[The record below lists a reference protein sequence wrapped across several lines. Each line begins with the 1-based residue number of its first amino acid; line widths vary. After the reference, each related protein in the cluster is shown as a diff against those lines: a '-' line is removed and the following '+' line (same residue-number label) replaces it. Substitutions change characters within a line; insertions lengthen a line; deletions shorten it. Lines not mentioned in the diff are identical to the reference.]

1 MNQDLPQLIDISVL
15 LAEDELH
22 ARSFTEALLKT
33 MVSKVYTV
41 ASGKEGLAVFEKVP
55 VDVVITDIQMPQM
68 NGLEMLRIMK
78 ERKPELL
85 TMITTAYG
93 ETQYF
98 MEAIELGVDRFLLK
112 PFTADVLRDNINYL
126 ANIVLNAARLK
137 REEEARLAAE
147 QQLKLS
153 EERFRIFFEMTPLG
167 ILIFDKN
174 TRRIVAANQ
183 AAASILGY
191 TELELHDMDVRQF
204 FEDEEVLYVSQATG
218 VFPVEVYLM
227 SRSGRQ
233 IPVELNARSLM
244 LHGSEV
250 IITIF
255 ADITFRKQAQQ
266 QLELYQTKLEEQ
278 VKIRTAELQDVVQKL
293 TQERDQRTLLNEM
306 LKRSFSMEKMISG
319 IASRFVNPV
328 WKDLEGEISNSL
340 KEIADFAGM
349 ERGFF
354 WLFEP
359 GGTQVKIR
367 ILSQNN
373 NQYIHAVPPDFDVR
387 VMKVLHH
394 TLSQGQAFKVDRE
407 HPVDYDSSE
416 YKIIRLNKI
425 QRLIIYPIEHQN
437 VLSGLIGLD
446 SNREGILPAD
456 LDFLLKITGKVFM
469 DALIHRMNALEIRN
483 TIDKITALLNA
494 MPDLLIMVNREGKI
508 LEINES
514 AARQFNVNLPI
525 SQPLYF
531 HQVFP
536 SEQAASRWSFVR
548 QVFES
553 GSKRQH
559 LDTQGA
565 RKYEHV
571 FFPVIS
577 QGNIVESVGILSKD
591 ITQEYLYQQ
600 QLMDNYQL
608 LGTIIN
614 SIPSPVYYKNNE
626 GRILGCNNEFL
637 KFAGKESMEVVGK
650 KLEDFIPDR
659 VLKHL
664 MQKDEDLLKTGKAQT
679 FEVRLDFHT
688 DKYRDI
694 QVTKSLFHDSEG
706 KPAGIVG
713 IIIDITELKKINE
726 ELEAL
731 NENLAKR
738 VDEELRKVEMQRQA
752 LIQKSRI
759 ESLGQLAAG
768 IAHEINQ
775 PLSSISLAMENASFK
790 LRDGRT
796 DVVYLN
802 DKLNTIK
809 QNVDRIKSI
818 IDQVK
823 TFSKPGFNGVFS
835 EVDIN
840 EAVKGALML
849 VSQLLKNQDINLRL
863 ELNKSPVMVK
873 GDRVKIEQIIINL
886 VNNARDALIDKETK
900 TGKYIKVLEI
910 STRLKERKAVI
921 TVSDNGI
928 GMDPSTQEKIFEPF
942 FTTKETRQG
951 TGLGLSIVYSLVNEM
966 KGEISVNSQPGE
978 GSTFTVSLP
987 LIATGQ

>member
-1 MNQDLPQLIDISVL
+1 MQDLPQLIDISVL
-15 LAEDELH
+15 LVEDELH

-33 MVSKVYTV
+33 MVSKVFSV
-41 ASGKEGLAVFEKVP
+41 ASGTEGLAVFEKVP
-55 VDVVITDIQMPQM
+55 VDVVITDIQMPKM
-68 NGLEMLRIMK
+68 SGLEMLRIMK

-93 ETQYF
+93 ETHYF

-112 PFTADVLRDNINYL
+112 PFTAEVLRENINYL

-137 REEEARLAAE
+137 KEEEARLAAE
-147 QQLKLS
+147 QQLRLS
-153 EERFRIFFEMTPLG
+153 EEKFRLFFEMTPQG
-167 ILIFDKN
+167 ILIFDRY
-174 TRRIVAANQ
+174 TRRIIAANQ
-183 AAASILGY
+183 AATSILGY
-191 TELELHDMDVRQF
+191 TESELLKMDVRQLLDK
-204 FEDEEVLYVSQATG
+204 DEIFDIQDVYRL
-218 VFPVEVYLM
+218 FPVELYLK
-227 SRSGRQ
+227 SQSGRPV
-233 IPVELNARSLM
+233 PVELNARYLM
-244 LHGSEV
+244 LQGSEV
-250 IITIF
+250 TLTIF
-255 ADITFRKQAQQ
+255 SDITFRKQAQQ
-266 QLELYQTKLEEQ
+266 QLEQYQINLEEQ
-278 VKIRTAELQDVVQKL
+278 VKIRTAELQDAIQKL
-293 TQERDQRTLLNEM
+293 TQERDQRALLNDM
-306 LKRSFSMEKMISG
+306 LERNFKMEKLISS

-328 WKDLEGEISNSL
+328 WKDLEGEISGSL

-354 WLFEP
+354 WVFEP
-359 GGTQVKIR
+359 RSTQMKIR
-367 ILSQNN
+367 ILSQNKN
-373 NQYIHAVPPDFDVR
+373 HYVHEVPLDFDVR
-387 VMKVLHH
+387 VMKVLHQ
-394 TLSQGQAFKVDRE
+394 TLSQGQAFKVDLE
-407 HPVDYDSSE
+407 HPVDYDSLE
-416 YKIIRLNKI
+416 YKFIRLNKI
-425 QRLIIYPIEHQN
+425 QRLIIYPIEHQE
-437 VLSGLIGLD
+437 VLSGFIGLD
-446 SNREGILPAD
+446 SNREGVLPAD

-469 DALIHRMNALEIRN
+469 DAMIHRMNALEIRN
-483 TIDKITALLNA
+483 TIDKITALHNA

-514 AARQFNVNLPI
+514 AARQFNVSLPVI
-525 SQPLYF
+525 QPLYF
-531 HQVFP
+531 HQIFP
-536 SEQAASRWSFVR
+536 AEQAASRWSFVR

-553 GSKRQH
+553 GSKRQL
-559 LDTQGA
+559 LDTQGTL
-565 RKYEHV
+565 KYEHV
-571 FFPVIS
+571 FFPVLS
-577 QGNIVESVGILSKD
+577 QGNTVESVGILSKD

-608 LGTIIN
+608 LETIIN

-659 VLKHL
+659 ILKQL
-664 MQKDEDLLKTGKAQT
+664 MQKDEALLKTGKAQT
-679 FEVRLDFHT
+679 FEARLDFHT

-694 QVTKSLFHDSEG
+694 QVTKSMFHDSEG

-713 IIIDITELKKINE
+713 IIIDITELKKVNE
-726 ELEAL
+726 ELETL

-790 LRDGRT
+790 LGAGSSDIN
-796 DVVYLN
+796 YLIS
-802 DKLNTIK
+802 KMETIK
-809 QNVDRIKSI
+809 QNVYRIKSI

-840 EAVKGALML
+840 EAVRGALML
-849 VSQLLKNQDINLRL
+849 VSQLLKSQDINLKL
-863 ELNKSPVMVK
+863 DLNKSPVIIK
-873 GDRVKIEQIIINL
+873 GDRVKIEQILINL
-886 VNNARDALIDKETK
+886 TNNARDALIEKESK
-900 TGKYIKVLEI
+900 TGKFTKVLEI
-910 STRLKERKAVI
+910 STRLKEGKALL

-928 GMDPSTQEKIFEPF
+928 GMDAATQEKIFEPF

-966 KGEISVNSQPGE
+966 KGEISVNSKPGE
-978 GSTFTVSLP
+978 GSTFTVSIP